1 MPEFY
6 LIPKRLARKAPFLV
20 TLSQRLEGATFRGI
34 FWVLRRLSL
43 ERASAIAA
51 AAFGLV
57 GPHTDKARKAEANLA
72 IAFPE
77 SDPEWRKQTVREIFR
92 NLGVAAVELVKMEQI
107 WEQREQRLEFVLQ
120 PGARRHIEGGGAS
133 VFVCAHVGPWQITN
147 LIGRQCGLTVST
159 IYAPESNPVMRD
171 LMAELR
177 ESFGVKWIAS
187 DAGARPLVR
196 ELTAGHCIGMAMD
209 TRLDTGKLIPFFGRD
224 ALTNTSA
231 AGLALRTGAALLP
244 IRSERLPGG
253 RFRVTVYDPIT
264 PDNPDTPPK
273 ELATELTARINGY
286 FEAWIRDNPEQWI
299 CLKRRWPKAHRL

>member
-20 TLSQRLEGATFRGI
+20 TLSQRLEGAIFRSI

-77 SDPEWRKQTVREIFR
+77 STPEWRRQTVRQIFR
-92 NLGVAAVELVKMEQI
+92 NLGIAAVELVKMDQI
-107 WEQREQRLEFVLQ
+107 WEQRAQRLEFVLR
-120 PGARRHIEGGGAS
+120 PGAQQHLESGGAT

-171 LMAELR
+171 LMATLR
-177 ESFGVKWIAS
+177 DSFGVKWIPS
-187 DAGARPLVR
+187 DAGARPLVK
-196 ELTAGHCIGMAMD
+196 ELSAGHCIGMAMD

-264 PDNPDTPPK
+264 PENPDNPPK
-273 ELATELTARINGY
+273 ELAIELTARINGY
-286 FEAWIRDNPEQWI
+286 FESWIRDNPEQWI
-299 CLKRRWPKAHRL
+299 CLKRRWPKAHKL

>member
-20 TLSQRLEGATFRGI
+20 TLSQRLEGAIFRSI

-57 GPHTDKARKAEANLA
+57 GPHTDKARKAEGNLA

-77 SDPEWRKQTVREIFR
+77 STPEWRRQTVRQIFR
-92 NLGVAAVELVKMEQI
+92 NLGIAAVELVKMDQI
-107 WEQREQRLEFVLQ
+107 WEQRAQRLEFVLR
-120 PGARRHIEGGGAS
+120 PGAQKHLESGGAT

-171 LMAELR
+171 LMATLR
-177 ESFGVKWIAS
+177 DSFGVKWISS
-187 DAGARPLVR
+187 DAGARPLVK
-196 ELTAGHCIGMAMD
+196 ELSAGHCIGMAMD

-264 PDNPDTPPK
+264 PENPDNPPK
-273 ELATELTARINGY
+273 ELATELTARINK
-286 FEAWIRDNPEQWI
+286 
-299 CLKRRWPKAHRL
+299 L

>member
-20 TLSQRLEGATFRGI
+20 NLSQRIEGATFRSI
-34 FWVLRRLSL
+34 FWILRRLSL
-43 ERASAIAA
+43 ERAGSIAA

-77 SDPEWRKQTVREIFR
+77 STPEWRKQTVRQIFR
-92 NLGVAAVELVKMEQI
+92 NLGVSAVELVKMGQI
-107 WEQREQRLEFVLQ
+107 WEQRAQRLEFVLQ
-120 PGARRHIEGGGAS
+120 PGARKHLEDGGAT

-159 IYAPESNPVMRD
+159 IFARESNPVMRD

-177 ESFGVKWIAS
+177 EPFGVKWIPS

-196 ELTAGHCIGMAMD
+196 ELSAGDCIGMAMD

-253 RFRVTVYDPIT
+253 RFRVTVYDPIAPEN
-264 PDNPDTPPK
+264 PDNPSK
-273 ELATELTARINGY
+273 ELATELTARINDL
-286 FEAWIRDNPEQWI
+286 FESWIRANPEQWI
-299 CLKRRWPKAHRL
+299 CLKRRWPKAHKL

>member
-20 TLSQRLEGATFRGI
+20 TLSQRLEGATFRSI

-43 ERASAIAA
+43 ERASSIAA
-51 AAFGLV
+51 AAFCLV

-72 IAFPE
+72 VAFPE
-77 SDPEWRKQTVREIFR
+77 STPEWRKQTVRQIFR
-92 NLGVAAVELVKMEQI
+92 NLGISAVELVKMGQI
-107 WEQREQRLEFVLQ
+107 WDQREQRLEFVLH
-120 PGARRHIEGGGAS
+120 PGAREHIESGGAS

-159 IYAPESNPVMRD
+159 IYAPESNPVIAD

-177 ESFGVKWIAS
+177 ESFGVKWIPS

-196 ELTAGHCIGMAMD
+196 ELSAGHSIGMAMD

-224 ALTNTSA
+224 ALTNTSG

-253 RFRVTVYDPIT
+253 RFRVTVFDPIT
-264 PDNPDTPPK
+264 PENPDTPQK
-273 ELATELTARINGY
+273 ELATELTTRINGY

-299 CLKRRWPKAHRL
+299 CLKRRWPKAHKL